1 MKYVNERCAYH
12 SCDLWRGILLGKE
25 SDRSEN
31 RKNKEAG
38 KTQLHCCFFSPTP
51 LPFLSILIYCIPQL
65 DKKTKLRTVFEI
77 KIWINCFIRVC
88 RFHSRVKYT
97 IEVWHKSKLCSGY
110 SKNHSNVS
118 SVVLQTTTSQREH
131 ISCFWLSK
139 PDKLWFKE
147 KIAIFTTKVLQLA
160 LSFRW
165 GHYKQK

>member
-1 MKYVNERCAYH
+1 MSMKGV
-12 SCDLWRGILLGKE
+12 LIILVTSEEGFYLGKKVIE
-25 SDRSEN
+25 VRI
-31 RKNKEAG
+31 G
-38 KTQLHCCFFSPTP
+38 KTKKLEKHSYTVGFFSYP

-139 PDKLWFKE
+139 QDKLWFKE

-160 LSFRW
+160 LSYRW

>member
-1 MKYVNERCAYH
+1 MSMKGVLIVLVTSEEGFY
-12 SCDLWRGILLGKE
+12 LGKKVIE
-25 SDRSEN
+25 VRI
-31 RKNKEAG
+31 G
-38 KTQLHCCFFSPTP
+38 KTKKLEKHSYTVVFFL
-51 LPFLSILIYCIPQL
+51 LPFFSILIYSIPQL

-139 PDKLWFKE
+139 QDKLWFKE

-160 LSFRW
+160 LSYRW